1 MAAHG
6 APSYRAR
13 QVFHALYQ
21 QGVATAEAMTE
32 LPAALRRALT
42 NQFAVGTVA
51 PIEQRQ
57 SADGTAKWLVRLADG
72 QSVETVLIPTLARR
86 TVCVSTQ
93 VGCAYA
99 CAFCASGQAGFR
111 RNLTAG
117 EIVQQVLLVQRFL
130 WSEEVVALGPG
141 PREGV
146 RPGRQLRRPSGHGVP
161 AASFGEVKRAGTSEA
176 EHRSDSDP
184 RWGSPSG
191 AGRTTPSRGAARRV
205 THVVCMGMGEPL
217 ANYESLLKAI
227 RVLNAPEG
235 LRIGARRITISTVG
249 LVPMIERLSREGLQI
264 ELSVSLH
271 APNDALRGTLMPV
284 NAKYPLDQLIP
295 ACRAYTQATKRL
307 ITFEYILIDHVNDG
321 VPEARQLAERLVGL
335 SCKVNLIPCHPIP
348 GTTWARPPAARMH
361 AFARTLR
368 QGGVPCTL
376 RRSRGL
382 DIEGACGQL
391 RLRHLGAAR
400 AAPAR

>member
-1 MAAHG
+1 
-6 APSYRAR
+6 
-13 QVFHALYQ
+13 
-21 QGVATAEAMTE
+21 
-32 LPAALRRALT
+32 
-42 NQFAVGTVA
+42 
-51 PIEQRQ
+51 
-57 SADGTAKWLVRLADG
+57 
-72 QSVETVLIPTLARR
+72 
-86 TVCVSTQ
+86 
-93 VGCAYA
+93 
-99 CAFCASGQAGFR
+99 
-111 RNLTAG
+111 
-117 EIVQQVLLVQRFL
+117 
-130 WSEEVVALGPG
+130 
-141 PREGV
+141 
-146 RPGRQLRRPSGHGVP
+146 
-161 AASFGEVKRAGTSEA
+161 
-176 EHRSDSDP
+176 
-184 RWGSPSG
+184 
-191 AGRTTPSRGAARRV
+191 
-205 THVVCMGMGEPL
+205 MGMGEPL

-335 SCKVNLIPCHPIP
+335 SCKVNLIPCHPTP
-348 GTTWARPPAARMH
+348 GTIWARPPWARML
-361 AFARTLR
+361 AFEQALR
-368 QGGVPCTL
+368 RGGIPCTL